1 VNAHNLPVVSSARVW
16 SSGLTVCSHPPA
28 RGMMSPQEQQNM
40 AMMQKMAAVEAE
52 VVCSAFSLP
61 HA

>member
-1 VNAHNLPVVSSARVW
+1 
-16 SSGLTVCSHPPA
+16 
-28 RGMMSPQEQQNM
+28 MMSPQEQQNV
-40 AMMQKMAAVEAE
+40 AMMQKMAVVEAE